1 MNVGTDRAGMSLVGD
16 RQATV
21 IGFAA
26 ALGVLAVTFWVIGV
40 DQMVATISRAD
51 VSVVALMVP
60 VALGWLFCWGLAL
73 RLVLS
78 SMEVEIGVGQSFLTF
93 SAAVFANNVTP
104 FGQAGGEP
112 VTAYVISR
120 SSDAKYETGLAAI
133 ASVDALHFVP
143 TIGFAGVG
151 LAYFATRITFGR
163 QLVLA
168 TVAVGALAVA
178 VPVLAYL
185 GWRYREGVESA
196 VVKILA
202 PVVRTV
208 GRLLPGRTA
217 PDAAVVRERVQSF
230 FGALDRVGSDR
241 YRLGIAMSLSALG
254 WLGIMTSLW
263 LGLYALGNPVGF
275 AVVLVAIPVSS
286 IAGVTPLP
294 GGLGALDGVLI
305 ALLVTLSGVP
315 AATAGAAVVLHRAAT
330 YWLPVVVGG
339 SAAGMLTAKGRRTAG
354 AD

>member
-1 MNVGTDRAGMSLVGD
+1 MSLVGD

-26 ALGVLAVTFWVIGV
+26 ALAVLAVTFWVIGV
-40 DQMVATISRAD
+40 DDMVATISMAD
-51 VSVVALMVP
+51 ASVVTVMVP

-73 RLVLS
+73 KLVLS
-78 SMEVEIGVGQSFLTF
+78 SMGVRIGVLKSFLTF

-120 SSDAKYETGLAAI
+120 SSDAEYETGLAAI

-143 TIGFAGVG
+143 TIGFAGIG
-151 LAYFATRITFGR
+151 LAYFATQITFGR
-163 QLVLA
+163 QLLIA
-168 TVAVGALAVA
+168 TGVVAALAVA

-185 GWRYREGVESA
+185 GWRHREAVESG
-196 VVKILA
+196 VVKILS
-202 PVVRTV
+202 PIVRIV
-208 GRLLPGRTA
+208 GRLLPGRST
-217 PDAAVVRERVQSF
+217 PDGDVVRERVQSF
-230 FGALDRVGSDR
+230 FGALDRVASDR

-263 LGLYALGNPVGF
+263 LGLYALGYPVDF
-275 AVVLVAIPVSS
+275 PVVLVAIPVSS

-305 ALLVTLSGVP
+305 ALLVALAGIP
-315 AATAGAAVVLHRAAT
+315 AAAAGAAVVLHRAAT

-339 SAAGMLTAKGRRTAG
+339 SAAGVLTAKGTTTAG